1 MEQEATYRGTVY
13 PWQCDHV
20 GHMNIMWYVGK
31 FDEAKRWYWRA
42 VAVDANAWY
51 ALNNLCYAE
60 IMTRQPY
67 AIAMCERAITAA
79 PDSAIARNNMA
90 LAHAA
95 SGDLDG
101 AKTWFRRATNTATAD
116 YNYGIVMMSERKY
129 RDAQEAFRLALLAD
143 PDSVL
148 AARRARQARLA
159 ADAEE
164 HNRDH
169 H

>member
-1 MEQEATYRGTVY
+1 MCIR
-13 PWQCDHV
+13 D
-20 GHMNIMWYVGK
+20 
-31 FDEAKRWYWRA
+31 R
-42 VAVDANAWY
+42 
-51 ALNNLCYAE
+51 
-60 IMTRQPY
+60 
-67 AIAMCERAITAA
+67 CERAITAA
-79 PDSAIARNNMA
+79 PDSAVARNNMA

-159 ADAEE
+159 AVSYT
-164 HNRDH
+164 H
-169 H
+169 